1 MANPRRRVPG
11 PGGGGTAKN
20 VLALW
25 TILFLLAAAQ
35 PQSANSI
42 LNVLSRQQQDLLSS
56 TIQHAVPQP
65 SRRAQP
71 SRSPAEILPLLDT
84 DTTNTKRK
92 STEILKKDGDSFLAI
107 APAHHDDAVVVRAP
121 LARSGEPSTRLSS
134 LSTARSLQDWE
145 VENIVLLATV
155 DGAIHARDR
164 KTGQERWALIPD
176 SPMIQTTHHRA
187 GRSDDDDQ
195 SQDDE
200 YIFIVEPSKDG
211 SLYIQYS
218 DPKKGLQKLD
228 ATVREKALNTPF
240 VDDPGLIYIADKETS
255 MYTID
260 AASGNVMTQ
269 FDMRNM
275 FVNDN
280 QDKSCR
286 RVSDFELDQPDREP
300 IGTLNLG
307 RVTYTI
313 KVYSTVS
320 RDLLCTIKYSEW
332 TPNTRD
338 GDLQTQHVAPL
349 DRYHIQTF
357 HDGRITGWDLEAPS
371 ARAPRFT
378 HVLETPVARVF
389 DVVRPANDQD
399 NMAPL
404 VILSQPLDPLNPRS
418 LQEWENT
425 FQPTKVY
432 VNQTGG
438 GHWYAMSELSY
449 PGVTNSATLAKR
461 FTGSFGEQELLNF
474 DEDMD
479 DLIGVHVLTPPVYGG
494 PPMPLA
500 ISAGSPKAEVAL
512 PPESHLVEGSPS
524 LSPAAMSNFEG
535 GIVGKMIVTLT
546 VMFLGICLFALG
558 LRGGNPVAL
567 RIQDVLRRAGFP
579 LSFGG
584 GSHEHLHTSGK
595 EMAVVVE
602 SEHTDLTTES
612 VQPQNDGPVPS
623 MPEDV
628 ATSLL
633 ARSRSATASD
643 IGLPADDSQERTSSS
658 SGPAEVLQDTQEQS
672 SDGESDDDSKATEGG
687 IGNGSTEPKKKKTK
701 RGRRGGKN
709 NKKKKTMSPEA
720 LDGDQSILQEV
731 ALRDGVIQI
740 GKITFDA
747 NPDRCLGHGSN
758 GTAVFPGH
766 LGGREVAVKRLI
778 RSANSLAAKE
788 IKHLLSSDENPHVIR
803 YFDKEESLN
812 FTYLALD
819 RFEASLDQVVEHMER
834 YPSLVA
840 TPKGLDVK
848 DALQQITD
856 GVSHLHALKLV
867 HRDIKPQNVLVRA
880 TKSSRPLV
888 GPPKLHYVISD
899 FGLCKPLDEGPES
912 TFAPTANRTAAGTTG
927 WRAPE
932 LLVDSRASVAA
943 PAADSSLSRSTTH
956 SSEGTVVDRPSGR
969 RATKAID
976 IFSLGCVFYYV
987 MTQGRHPFDVGG
999 SSLGRDLNIKENR
1012 FSTDDLRLHDYQY
1025 DADDLIRQM
1034 LMHDPRHRPDTLT
1047 VLRHP
1052 YFWDVATKLDFL
1064 CEISDQYEHEKNTV
1078 SPTSDEMLALEAV
1091 GPNVIGPSNDFT
1103 KALPKNFFTEM
1114 GKQRKYSGNK
1124 MVDLLRAI
1132 RNKRRHLT
1140 DLPDVVKEYI
1150 RSNGGSDEG
1159 YYRFWMKRFPSLLV
1173 NCHCLVMER
1182 DLLATWELEKYFN

>member
-1 MANPRRRVPG
+1 MANPRRRLPG

-25 TILFLLAAAQ
+25 AIILLLAAAQ

-42 LNVLSRQQQDLLSS
+42 LNVLSRHQQDLLSS
-56 TIQHAVPQP
+56 TLQHAVPPP

-92 STEILKKDGDSFLAI
+92 STEVSKKGGDSFLAI
-107 APAHHDDAVVVRAP
+107 APAHHDDAVRAP

-164 KTGQERWALIPD
+164 ETGQERWALIPD
-176 SPMIQTTHHRA
+176 SPMIQTTHHRPS
-187 GRSDDDDQ
+187 RSDDDDQ
-195 SQDDE
+195 PQDDE

-228 ATVREKALNTPF
+228 ATVREIALNTPF

-275 FVNDN
+275 FVNDD
-280 QDKSCR
+280 QDKRCR

-371 ARAPRFT
+371 SRAPKFT

-404 VILSQPLDPLNPRS
+404 AILSQPLDPLNSKS
-418 LQEWENT
+418 LQEWDNT
-425 FQPTKVY
+425 FQQTKVY
-432 VNQTGG
+432 VNQTGN

-449 PGVTNSATLAKR
+449 PGVTNSASLAKR
-461 FTGSFGEQELLNF
+461 FTGSFGEQQLLNF

-479 DLIGVHVLTPPVYGG
+479 ELIGVHVLTPPVYGG
-494 PPMPLA
+494 PPVPPT
-500 ISAGSPKAEVAL
+500 ISPGMPKAEIAL
-512 PPESHLVEGSPS
+512 PPESGPVEWSPS
-524 LSPAAMSNFEG
+524 LPPAVMSNSTNG
-535 GIVGKMIVTLT
+535 GTGGRIVVTFLG
-546 VMFLGICLFALG
+546 MFLGVCLFALG
-558 LRGGNPVAL
+558 LRRGNLVAL
-567 RIQDVLRRAGFP
+567 KIQDILRRAGLP
-579 LSFGG
+579 LSLGG
-584 GSHEHLHTSGK
+584 GTHEHLHTSEK
-595 EMAVVVE
+595 ELAVMVA
-602 SEHTDLTTES
+602 SEHTDLVTKRI
-612 VQPQNDGPVPS
+612 QPQNDDRQSPS
-623 MPEDV
+623 IPEEVD
-628 ATSLL
+628 TSLL
-633 ARSRSATASD
+633 ARSRSATDSD
-643 IGLPADDSQERTSSS
+643 TGLLADDSTGKTSST
-658 SGPAEVLQDTQEQS
+658 SGPAEALQDTQEQS
-672 SDGESDDDSKATEGG
+672 SDGESDDDSKGNEGG
-687 IGNGSTEPKKKKTK
+687 TVNGSTEPKKKRTK

-720 LDGDQSILQEV
+720 LDGDQSIVQEV
-731 ALRDGVIQI
+731 ALKDAMIQI
-740 GKITFDA
+740 GKITFDS
-747 NPDRCLGHGSN
+747 NPDHCLGHGSN

-834 YPSLVA
+834 YPHLVA
-840 TPKGLDVK
+840 APRGLDVK

-888 GPPKLHYVISD
+888 GPPKLQYVISD

-943 PAADSSLSRSTTH
+943 PAADGSLSQSTSH
-956 SSEGTVVDRPSGR
+956 SSEGTVVDPPSGR

-976 IFSLGCVFYYV
+976 IFSLG
-987 MTQGRHPFDVGG
+987 
-999 SSLGRDLNIKENR
+999 E
-1012 FSTDDLRLHDYQY
+1012 
-1025 DADDLIRQM
+1025 
-1034 LMHDPRHRPDTLT
+1034 
-1047 VLRHP
+1047 
-1052 YFWDVATKLDFL
+1052 
-1064 CEISDQYEHEKNTV
+1064 
-1078 SPTSDEMLALEAV
+1078 
-1091 GPNVIGPSNDFT
+1091 
-1103 KALPKNFFTEM
+1103 
-1114 GKQRKYSGNK
+1114 YS
-1124 MVDLLRAI
+1124 
-1132 RNKRRHLT
+1132 H
-1140 DLPDVVKEYI
+1140 
-1150 RSNGGSDEG
+1150 
-1159 YYRFWMKRFPSLLV
+1159 
-1173 NCHCLVMER
+1173 
-1182 DLLATWELEKYFN
+1182 

>member
-1 MANPRRRVPG
+1 MASPRRRLPG

-25 TILFLLAAAQ
+25 AILLLLAAAQ

-42 LNVLSRQQQDLLSS
+42 LNVLSRQEQDPLSS
-56 TIQHAVPQP
+56 TIQHAVSQP

-71 SRSPAEILPLLDT
+71 SRSPAEILPLLDA
-84 DTTNTKRK
+84 DTPNTRRK
-92 STEILKKDGDSFLAI
+92 STEISKKDGDAFLAI
-107 APAHHDDAVVVRAP
+107 APAPDDAVRAP
-121 LARSGEPSTRLSS
+121 LAKSGESSTRLSS

-176 SPMIQTTHHRA
+176 SPMIETTHHRPA
-187 GRSDDDDQ
+187 RSEDGDQ
-195 SQDDE
+195 AQEDE

-218 DPKKGLQKLD
+218 DPKKGLQKMD
-228 ATVREKALNTPF
+228 ATVREIALNTPF

-275 FVNDN
+275 FVNDK
-280 QDKSCR
+280 QEQSCR
-286 RVSDFELDQPDREP
+286 RVSDFEVDQPDREP

-320 RDLLCTIKYSEW
+320 KELLCTIKYSEW

-378 HVLETPVARVF
+378 YVLDTPVARVF

-399 NMAPL
+399 DMAPL
-404 VILSQPLDPLNPRS
+404 VILSQPLDPLNSQS
-418 LQEWENT
+418 LQKWDNT

-449 PGVTNSATLAKR
+449 PGVTTSAMLAKR

-474 DEDMD
+474 DEDMG
-479 DLIGVHVLTPPVYGG
+479 DLIGVHVLTSPVYGV
-494 PPMPLA
+494 PQMPLLL
-500 ISAGSPKAEVAL
+500 SAGTPKGEFAV
-512 PPESHLVEGSPS
+512 PPESNFVEGSS
-524 LSPAAMSNFEG
+524 SPPPAGISKLESRIG
-535 GIVGKMIVTLT
+535 GNILFTFI
-546 VMFLGICLFALG
+546 VMFLGVCLFALG
-558 LRGGNPVAL
+558 LRKGNSLAL
-567 RIQDVLRRAGFP
+567 KIQDVLRRAGFP
-579 LSFGG
+579 LYFAGEP
-584 GSHEHLHTSGK
+584 HEHLHDSGK

-602 SEHTDLTTES
+602 SGHPDLTNELVRSPNEDHHPS
-612 VQPQNDGPVPS
+612 V
-623 MPEDV
+623 PEEG
-628 ATSLL
+628 ATSVL
-633 ARSRSATASD
+633 ARSQSATDSD
-643 IGLPADDSQERTSSS
+643 IGLPKGNRAGRTSSS

-672 SDGESDDDSKATEGG
+672 SDGESDDDFKENEGG
-687 IGNGSTEPKKKKTK
+687 TINGSTEPKKKRTK

-720 LDGDQSILQEV
+720 LDGDQSIVQEV
-731 ALRDGVIQI
+731 ALKDGMIQI
-740 GKITFDA
+740 GKITFDPH
-747 NPDRCLGHGSN
+747 PDRCLGHGSN

-788 IKHLLSSDENPHVIR
+788 IKHLLSSDENPHVVR

-819 RFEASLDQVVEHMER
+819 RFGASLDQVVEHMDR
-834 YPSLVA
+834 YPSLIS
-840 TPKGLDVK
+840 TPQGLDVK
-848 DALQQITD
+848 DALQQITE

-888 GPPKLHYVISD
+888 GRPKLHYVISD

-932 LLVDSRASVAA
+932 LLVDPRASVAA
-943 PAADSSLSRSTTH
+943 PAADGSLSQSTSH
-956 SSEGTVVDRPSGR
+956 SSEGTVVDPPSGR

-987 MTQGRHPFDVGG
+987 MTQGCHPFDVGG

-1012 FSTDDLRLHDYQY
+1012 FSTADLRLHDYQY
-1025 DADDLIRQM
+1025 DADDLILQM
-1034 LMHDPRHRPDTLT
+1034 LKHDPRERPDTLT

-1052 YFWDVATKLDFL
+1052 YFWDIATKLDFL
-1064 CEISDQYEHEKNTV
+1064 CEISDQYEHEKNSV
-1078 SPTSDEMLALEAV
+1078 SPTSDEMLALEAI
-1091 GPNVIGPSNDFT
+1091 GPDVIGPSNDFT

-1159 YYRFWMKRFPSLLV
+1159 YYRFWMKRFPALLV
-1173 NCHCLVMER
+1173 NCHCLIMQRHLV
-1182 DLLATWELEKYFN
+1182 TKWELEKYFN

>member
-1 MANPRRRVPG
+1 MANPRRRLPG
-11 PGGGGTAKN
+11 PGGGGTATN

-25 TILFLLAAAQ
+25 AIILLLAAAQ
-35 PQSANSI
+35 PQSVNSV
-42 LNVLSRQQQDLLSS
+42 LNVLSRHQQDLLSS
-56 TIQHAVPQP
+56 TIQHAASQP
-65 SRRAQP
+65 SHRAQP
-71 SRSPAEILPLLDT
+71 SRSPAEIIPLLDN

-92 STEILKKDGDSFLAI
+92 STETSKKGGDSFLAI
-107 APAHHDDAVVVRAP
+107 APAHHDDAVRAP
-121 LARSGEPSTRLSS
+121 LAKSGEPSWRLSS

-164 KTGQERWALIPD
+164 KTGQERWALLPE
-176 SPMIQTTHHRA
+176 SPMIETTHHRP
-187 GRSDDDDQ
+187 GRSDDDQ
-195 SQDDE
+195 QPQDDE

-228 ATVREKALNTPF
+228 ATVREIALNTPF

-269 FDMRNM
+269 FDMHNM
-275 FVNDN
+275 FVNDD

-286 RVSDFELDQPDREP
+286 RVSDFELDQPEREP

-313 KVYSTVS
+313 KVYSTIS

-378 HVLETPVARVF
+378 HVLDTPVARVF

-399 NMAPL
+399 NLAPL
-404 VILSQPLDPLNPRS
+404 VVLSQPLDPLNSRS

-425 FQPTKVY
+425 FQQTKVY
-432 VNQTGG
+432 VNQTGS

-461 FTGSFGEQELLNF
+461 FTGSFVEQSLLNF
-474 DEDMD
+474 EEDMD

-500 ISAGSPKAEVAL
+500 ISAGTPKAEVAL
-512 PPESHLVEGSPS
+512 PPEFGLAEGSLS
-524 LSPAAMSNFEG
+524 LPQAAISGSEV
-535 GIVGKMIVTLT
+535 GIVGKVTIAL
-546 VMFLGICLFALG
+546 VCMFLGVLLFALG
-558 LRGGNPVAL
+558 LRMRNPAAL
-567 RIQDVLRRAGFP
+567 KLEDLLHRAGLP
-579 LSFGG
+579 VWFGRRP
-584 GSHEHLHTSGK
+584 SEPVHTARK
-595 EMAVVVE
+595 EMAIVVE
-602 SEHTDLTTES
+602 RQLSQHPDMTAES
-612 VQPQNDGPVPS
+612 AQSQ
-623 MPEDV
+623 EDSRNSPPPLEDA
-628 ATSLL
+628 ATPLL
-633 ARSRSATASD
+633 ARSRSATESD
-643 IGLPADDSQERTSSS
+643 IRLLADDSIGKTLSS
-658 SGPAEVLQDTQEQS
+658 SGLAEGPHDTQEQS
-672 SDGESDDDSKATEGG
+672 SDGESDDDLKGNEGG
-687 IGNGSTEPKKKKTK
+687 IANGSTEPKKKRTK

-720 LDGDQSILQEV
+720 LDGDQSLVQEI
-731 ALRDGVIQI
+731 ALRDGMIQI
-740 GKITFDA
+740 GKITFDS

-766 LGGREVAVKRLI
+766 LGGRDVAVKRLI

-788 IKHLLSSDENPHVIR
+788 IKHLLSSDENTHVIQ

-819 RFEASLDQVVEHMER
+819 RFQASLDQVVEHMDR
-834 YPSLVA
+834 YPNLVA
-840 TPKGLDVK
+840 TPQGLDVK

-880 TKSSRPLV
+880 TKSSRPLI
-888 GPPKLHYVISD
+888 GPPKLQYVISD
-899 FGLCKPLDEGPES
+899 FGLCKSLDEGPES
-912 TFAPTANRTAAGTTG
+912 TFAPTANHTAAGTTG

-943 PAADSSLSRSTTH
+943 PTADNSLSESTSQ
-956 SSEGTVVDRPSGR
+956 SSEGTVVDPPSGR

-976 IFSLGCVFYYV
+976 IFSLG
-987 MTQGRHPFDVGG
+987 
-999 SSLGRDLNIKENR
+999 
-1012 FSTDDLRLHDYQY
+1012 
-1025 DADDLIRQM
+1025 
-1034 LMHDPRHRPDTLT
+1034 
-1047 VLRHP
+1047 
-1052 YFWDVATKLDFL
+1052 
-1064 CEISDQYEHEKNTV
+1064 
-1078 SPTSDEMLALEAV
+1078 
-1091 GPNVIGPSNDFT
+1091 
-1103 KALPKNFFTEM
+1103 
-1114 GKQRKYSGNK
+1114 
-1124 MVDLLRAI
+1124 
-1132 RNKRRHLT
+1132 
-1140 DLPDVVKEYI
+1140 
-1150 RSNGGSDEG
+1150 G
-1159 YYRFWMKRFPSLLV
+1159 YP
-1173 NCHCLVMER
+1173 C
-1182 DLLATWELEKYFN
+1182 

>member
-1 MANPRRRVPG
+1 MAKPRHRVPG
-11 PGGGGTAKN
+11 PGGGAAAKN
-20 VLALW
+20 VIALW

-35 PQSANSI
+35 PHAANSV
-42 LNVLSRQQQDLLSS
+42 LNVLSRQQQVPLSS
-56 TIQHAVPQP
+56 TIQNAVPQP

-71 SRSPAEILPLLDT
+71 SRSPAEILPLLDNE
-84 DTTNTKRK
+84 TTNTKRK
-92 STEILKKDGDSFLAI
+92 STEISKKDGVSFLAV
-107 APAHHDDAVVVRAP
+107 APAHPDEAVRAP
-121 LARSGEPSTRLSS
+121 LVGGGEPSRLSS

-164 KTGQERWALIPD
+164 KTGKERWALIPD
-176 SPMIQTTHHRA
+176 SPMIETTHHRPS
-187 GRSDDDDQ
+187 RSNDDDQ
-195 SQDDE
+195 PLDDE

-228 ATVREKALNTPF
+228 ATVREIALNTPF

-260 AASGNVMTQ
+260 AASGNVLTQ

-280 QDKSCR
+280 QDKRCR
-286 RVSDFELDQPDREP
+286 RVSDFELDQPECEP

-313 KVYSTVS
+313 KVYSTAS
-320 RDLLCTIKYSEW
+320 RDLLCTIRYSEW

-357 HDGRITGWDLEAPS
+357 HDGRITGWDLETPS

-378 HVLETPVARVF
+378 YVLETPVARVF
-389 DVVRPANDQD
+389 DVVRPANDHD

-404 VILSQPLDPLNPRS
+404 AILSQPLDPLNSRS
-418 LQEWENT
+418 LQEWDNT
-425 FQPTKVY
+425 FPQTKVY
-432 VNQTGG
+432 VNQTED

-461 FTGSFGEQELLNF
+461 FASSFGEQGLLNF

-479 DLIGVHVLTPPVYGG
+479 DLIGVHVLTAPVYGG
-494 PPMPLA
+494 PLMPLT
-500 ISAGSPKAEVAL
+500 ISDGTPKGDGAL
-512 PPESHLVEGSPS
+512 APESSLVEGSSS
-524 LSPAAMSNFEG
+524 LPPPAMSKFKDG
-535 GIVGKMIVTLT
+535 LGGKMIAMLAF
-546 VMFLGICLFALG
+546 MFLGVFLFAFG
-558 LRGGNPVAL
+558 LSRGNSIAL
-567 RIQDVLRRAGFP
+567 RLQDFLRRAGFP

-584 GSHEHLHTSGK
+584 GSREHLQTSGK
-595 EMAVVVE
+595 EMTVEVE
-602 SEHTDLTTES
+602 SEHTDLTAES
-612 VQPQNDGPVPS
+612 ARPQYDEHAPS
-623 MPEDV
+623 IPAEM

-633 ARSRSATASD
+633 ARSRSATDSE
-643 IGLPADDSQERTSSS
+643 IGPPPDDSIERTVSS
-658 SGPAEVLQDTQEQS
+658 SGLAEVPQDTQDQS
-672 SDGESDDDSKATEGG
+672 SDGESDDDSK
-687 IGNGSTEPKKKKTK
+687 GNDGVIVNGTTEPKKKKTK

-709 NKKKKTMSPEA
+709 NKKKKSMSPEA
-720 LDGDQSILQEV
+720 LDGDQSIVQEV
-731 ALRDGVIQI
+731 PLKDGLIQI

-747 NPDRCLGHGSN
+747 NPDHCLGHGSN

-819 RFEASLDQVVEHMER
+819 RFEASLDQVVEHMDR
-834 YPSLVA
+834 YPSLIA
-840 TPKGLDVK
+840 SPQGLDVK
-848 DALQQITD
+848 DALHQITD

-880 TKSSRPLV
+880 TKSSRPPM
-888 GPPKLHYVISD
+888 GRPKLHYVISD
-899 FGLCKPLDEGPES
+899 FGLCKQLDEGPES

-943 PAADSSLSRSTTH
+943 PAADASLSQSTSH
-956 SSEGTVVDRPSGR
+956 SSEGTVLDPPSGR

-1012 FSTDDLRLHDYQY
+1012 FNTEDLRLHDYQF
-1025 DADDLIRQM
+1025 DADDLILQM
-1034 LMHDPRHRPDTLT
+1034 LKHDPRDRPDTLT

-1078 SPTSDEMLALEAV
+1078 SPTSDEMLALEAI
-1091 GPNVIGPSNDFT
+1091 GPDVIGRSNDFT

-1140 DLPDVVKEYI
+1140 DLPDEVKDYI

-1159 YYRFWMKRFPSLLV
+1159 YYMFWMKRFPSLLV
-1173 NCHCLVMER
+1173 NCHCLILER
-1182 DLLATWELEKYFN
+1182 DLVAKWELEKYFG

>member
-1 MANPRRRVPG
+1 MANPRRRLPG
-11 PGGGGTAKN
+11 PGGGVGAAKN

-25 TILFLLAAAQ
+25 AIILLLAAAQ
-35 PQSANSI
+35 PQSANSVI
-42 LNVLSRQQQDLLSS
+42 NVVSRQHQDLLSS
-56 TIQHAVPQP
+56 TVQHAASQP
-65 SRRAQP
+65 SHQTQP
-71 SRSPAEILPLLDT
+71 SRSPAEILPLLDI

-92 STEILKKDGDSFLAI
+92 STELSKNGDPFLAI
-107 APAHHDDAVVVRAP
+107 APAHPDDAVRAP
-121 LARSGEPSTRLSS
+121 LAKSGEPSTRLSS

-176 SPMIQTTHHRA
+176 SPMIETTHHRPS
-187 GRSDDDDQ
+187 RSDDGDQ
-195 SQDDE
+195 PQDDE

-211 SLYIQYS
+211 ILYIQYS

-228 ATVREKALNTPF
+228 ATVREIALNTPF

-260 AASGNVMTQ
+260 AASGNVVTQ
-269 FDMRNM
+269 FDMRNI

-286 RVSDFELDQPDREP
+286 RVSDFELDQPEHEP

-313 KVYSTVS
+313 KVYSTIS
-320 RDLLCTIKYSEW
+320 KELLCTIKYSEW

-338 GDLQTQHVAPL
+338 VDLQAQHVAPL

-371 ARAPRFT
+371 TRAPRFT
-378 HVLETPVARVF
+378 YVLETPVARVF
-389 DVVRPANDQD
+389 DVVRPSNGQS

-404 VILSQPLDPLNPRS
+404 AVLPQPLDPLNSRS
-418 LQEWENT
+418 LQEWDNA
-425 FQPTKVY
+425 FQQTKVF

-494 PPMPLA
+494 PPMPLT
-500 ISAGSPKAEVAL
+500 ISAGTPKAEVVV
-512 PPESHLVEGSPS
+512 PPESGVVEGSLLP
-524 LSPAAMSNFEG
+524 PAAASKFAG
-535 GIVGKMIVTLT
+535 GIGGNIIVTFV
-546 VMFLGICLFALG
+546 VMVLGVCLFALG
-558 LRGGNPVAL
+558 LRRQNPVAL
-567 RIQDVLRRAGFP
+567 EIQDLLRRARFP
-579 LSFGG
+579 PSF
-584 GSHEHLHTSGK
+584 SSRTHEPLRNSEK
-595 EMAVVVE
+595 EMAIASKPE
-602 SEHTDLTTES
+602 DIDLTNTS
-612 VQPQNDGPVPS
+612 GQSQSDDHHTPP
-623 MPEDV
+623 MPEEV
-628 ATSLL
+628 APSLL
-633 ARSRSATASD
+633 ARSRSATQSD
-643 IGLPADDSQERTSSS
+643 IARQADDNVGKTSSS
-658 SGPAEVLQDTQEQS
+658 SGPAEIVQDTQEQS
-672 SDGESDDDSKATEGG
+672 SDGESDDDSKGNEGG
-687 IGNGSTEPKKKKTK
+687 TVNGSTESKKKRTK

-720 LDGDQSILQEV
+720 LDGDQSIMQEV
-731 ALRDGVIQI
+731 ALKDGMIQI
-740 GKITFDA
+740 GKIIYDSTE
-747 NPDRCLGHGSN
+747 DRCLGHGSN

-803 YFDKEESLN
+803 YFGKEESLS

-819 RFEASLDQVVEHMER
+819 RFEASLDQVIEHMDR
-834 YPSLVA
+834 YPSLVT
-840 TPKGLDVK
+840 TPQGLDVK
-848 DALQQITD
+848 DALRQITD

-880 TKSSRPLV
+880 TKSSRPVV
-888 GPPKLHYVISD
+888 GRPKLHYVISD

-932 LLVDSRASVAA
+932 LLVGSRASVAS
-943 PAADSSLSRSTTH
+943 PAADSSLSQSTTH
-956 SSEGTVVDRPSGR
+956 SSEGTVIDPSSGR

-976 IFSLGCVFYYV
+976 IFSLGCLFYYV

-999 SSLGRDLNIKENR
+999 SSLGRDLNIKEDR
-1012 FSTDDLRLHDYQY
+1012 FSTDDLRLHDYQF
-1025 DADDLIRQM
+1025 DADDLIMQM
-1034 LMHDPRHRPDTLT
+1034 LKHDPRDRPDTLT

-1052 YFWDVATKLDFL
+1052 YFWDIATKLDFL
-1064 CEISDQYEHEKNTV
+1064 CEVSDQYEHEKNFV
-1078 SPTSDEMLALEAV
+1078 SPTSDEMLALEAL
-1091 GPNVIGPSNDFT
+1091 GPDVIGPSMDFT

-1140 DLPDVVKEYI
+1140 DLPDIVKENI
-1150 RSNGGSDEG
+1150 RSMGGSDEG

-1173 NCHCLVMER
+1173 NCHCLILER
-1182 DLLATWELEKYFN
+1182 DLVAKWELEKYFN